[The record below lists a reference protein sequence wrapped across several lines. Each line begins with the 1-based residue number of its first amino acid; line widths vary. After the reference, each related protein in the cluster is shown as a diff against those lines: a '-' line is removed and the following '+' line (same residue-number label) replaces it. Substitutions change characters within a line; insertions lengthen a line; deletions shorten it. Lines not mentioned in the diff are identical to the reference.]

1 MFLTEKEDIAVLND
15 YLALNQDASPLL
27 ADALIY
33 CFKYHPEKYNELID
47 KYGNQ
52 ELSRV
57 VVVDDKTDENK
68 NKEEVE

>member
-1 MFLTEKEDIAVLND
+1 MFLSEKEDIAVLND

-33 CFKYHPEKYNELID
+33 CLKYHPDKYNELID

-52 ELSRV
+52 EVSRV
-57 VVVDDKTDENK
+57 VVDENK
-68 NKEEVE
+68 EQVK